1 ENTIQT
7 KSCGPIRVYIQGSKT
22 SNIVFLTVHDLGCN
36 HEEMMSFVENENMEQ
51 MAERC
56 SWIHVE
62 VPGQGGGDT
71 DLPSDYEFPTMQ
83 QLAKAMGEICDNLKL
98 KHVVVFGEGAGA
110 NILARFAMLREEL
123 VLGAVLIHCNPTSA
137 GAVENIRDRVIG
149 RKLNN
154 IGMNPAAESYLIF
167 HRFGTVNDKQED
179 LRMKPT
185 LNTFRKSL
193 QNEINPRNLNKFIMS
208 YMARTKIINDVDQL
222 RCPVLLLTG
231 ALSTHSQAVHRFFK
245 ALRKSAE
252 NEPDRLK
259 CIELIQ
265 FDDVAN
271 VLRGRPERVSDS
283 LQYFIQGL
291 GLGGGIVNRRMSNTI
306 PPQGRARSYSM
317 EEYDQP
323 KGVALCVFD
332 KNRKYSTAF
341 DEGDDET
348 SEV

>member
-1 ENTIQT
+1 M
-7 KSCGPIRVYIQGSKT
+7 R
-22 SNIVFLTVHDLGCN
+22 LD
-36 HEEMMSFVENENMEQ
+36 EEMMTFVENENMEQ

-62 VPGQGGGDT
+62 IPGQGGGET

-83 QLAKAMGEICDNLKL
+83 QLAKAMSEICDNLSL
-98 KHVVVFGEGAGA
+98 KHVVLFGEGAGA
-110 NILARFAMLREEL
+110 NILARLAMLREEL
-123 VLGAVLIHCNPTSA
+123 ILGAVLINCIPTSA
-137 GAVENIRDRVIG
+137 GAVENIRDR
-149 RKLNN
+149 
-154 IGMNPAAESYLIF
+154 A
-167 HRFGTVNDKQED
+167 NDTRED

-208 YMARTKIINDVDQL
+208 FMA
-222 RCPVLLLTG
+222 CPILLLTG
-231 ALSTHSQAVHRFFK
+231 ALSIHNQTVHRFFK
-245 ALRKSAE
+245 ALRHSAE
-252 NEPDRLK
+252 NEPERLK
-259 CIELIQ
+259 RIELIQ

-271 VLRGRPERVSDS
+271 VLRGRPERVADC

-291 GLGGGIVNRRMSNTI
+291 GLAGKPQFFKLFSPREKPRYDRQKMLLPPKNSFVISVLRLPLVYHIGQAEKLFSSKRLCRFNPDFTGGGIVNRRMSNTI
-306 PPQGRARSYSM
+306 PLQGRARSYSM

-323 KGVALCVFD
+323 KGVASCVFD